1 MCGSDSIP
9 ESEWMNKY
17 MNGLGNR
24 TLGWN
29 LLFSRLEPIEKR
41 KGESG
46 KKRGGESWGGHSIKI
61 KEFGFHFSLLDLRST
76 NLIIQLTLLEWSS
89 SIILSLLIW
98 LFSWCLPST
107 QWEPTNIYLMWIFHS
122 PCSCWIDKKARL
134 GFSVTAYG
142 KIPKTF
148 LANPIKRNLSF
159 ILKAISF
166 QRFLSKG
173 VTWSN
178 FHLIKIALT
187 PLWKMHH
194 RGHSGAGTPDRGHQ
208 SGPDAQWC

>member
-41 KGESG
+41 KGKSS
-46 KKRGGESWGGHSIKI
+46 KKRGGESRGGHSSWVLWIKI
-61 KEFGFHFSLLDLRST
+61 KEFGFLFSLLDLRST

-98 LFSWCLPST
+98 LFSWCLPSHSVRT
-107 QWEPTNIYLMWIFHS
+107 HQHLSHVNLPFSLLLFDWQKSSFGFFRNSLWKNPKDLFGQPNKEEFEFHS
-122 PCSCWIDKKARL
+122 
-134 GFSVTAYG
+134 
-142 KIPKTF
+142 
-148 LANPIKRNLSF
+148 
-159 ILKAISF
+159 
-166 QRFLSKG
+166 Q
-173 VTWSN
+173 SN
-178 FHLIKIALT
+178 KSSEIFKQGCDMI
-187 PLWKMHH
+187 
-194 RGHSGAGTPDRGHQ
+194 
-208 SGPDAQWC
+208 